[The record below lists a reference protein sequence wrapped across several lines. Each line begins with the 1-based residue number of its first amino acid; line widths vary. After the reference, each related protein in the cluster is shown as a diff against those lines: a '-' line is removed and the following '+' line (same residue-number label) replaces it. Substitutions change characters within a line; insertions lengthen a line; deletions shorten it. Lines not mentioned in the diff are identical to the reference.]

1 MQDFTYANAISW
13 DDAVLVKAIAHGG
26 TLKSTAKLL
35 NLSHA
40 TVFRRLRE
48 LEGRL
53 RIRLFER
60 SRGGY
65 VLTPAGADIREVAV
79 RLEREFDALQQRLAG
94 RDVQASGTVRVA
106 TVDTLIAGPLMPIL
120 ARFCT
125 RYPEIHLDL
134 MSNVAMAD
142 LSKREADVAVRAGG
156 RPPADLVG
164 RKLCRIEVAIY
175 AAKEMPRITKASLAA
190 ELWVAPSDRLNHLA
204 SYKWLKETGHFKKT
218 AMQVDSLLTLSSAVA
233 SGAGLGLLP
242 CYLADTLPGLQRVG
256 EPIPGLASDLWL
268 LTHQELRRVK
278 RIRLVMDW
286 IHEEM
291 RALKPLFEG
300 REPRASG
307 ETA

>member
-1 MQDFTYANAISW
+1 MQNFTYANTISW

-26 TLKSTAKLL
+26 TLKSTAQLL

-53 RIRLFER
+53 RVRLFER
-60 SRGGY
+60 SRSGY
-65 VLTPAGADIREVAV
+65 VPTPAGADIRQVAI
-79 RLEREFDALQQRLAG
+79 RFEREFDALQQRLAG
-94 RDVQASGTVRVA
+94 RDVHASGTVRVA
-106 TVDTLIAGPLMPIL
+106 TVDTLITGPLMPVL
-120 ARFCT
+120 SRFSA
-125 RYPEIHLDL
+125 RYPEIHLDV

-164 RKLCRIEVAIY
+164 RKLCRIEVAVY
-175 AAKEMPRITKASLAA
+175 AAKEIPHLTVDSLATGA
-190 ELWVAPSDRLNHLA
+190 WIAPSDRLSHLA
-204 SYKWLKETGHFKKT
+204 SYKWLKEMGHFKRAT
-218 AMQVDSLLTLSSAVA
+218 MQVDSLLALSSAVA

-242 CYLADTLPGLQRVG
+242 CYLADGLANLQRVG

-278 RIRLVMDW
+278 RVRLVMDW

-300 REPRASG
+300 REPRI
-307 ETA
+307 

>member
-1 MQDFTYANAISW
+1 MQDFTYANNISW

-26 TLKSTAKLL
+26 TLKSAAQLL

-48 LEGRL
+48 LEERL
-53 RIRLFER
+53 RVRLFER

-65 VLTPAGADIREVAV
+65 ALTPAGADMRQVAI

-94 RDVQASGTVRVA
+94 RDVQASGTVRLA
-106 TVDTLIAGPLMPIL
+106 TVDTLIAGPLMPVL
-120 ARFCT
+120 SRFSA
-125 RYPEIHLDL
+125 RYPEIRLDV

-156 RPPADLVG
+156 RPPSDLVG
-164 RKLCRIEVAIY
+164 RKLCRIEVAVY
-175 AAKEMPRITKASLAA
+175 AAREMPRITMASFATEA
-190 ELWVAPSDRLNHLA
+190 WVAPSDRLSHLA
-204 SYKWLKETGHFKKT
+204 SYKWLKEMGYFKRAT
-218 AMQVDSLLTLSSAVA
+218 MQVDSLLTLSSAVA

-256 EPIPGLASDLWL
+256 DPVPGLASDLWL

-278 RIRLVMDW
+278 RVRLVMDW

-300 REPRASG
+300 REPR
-307 ETA
+307 T